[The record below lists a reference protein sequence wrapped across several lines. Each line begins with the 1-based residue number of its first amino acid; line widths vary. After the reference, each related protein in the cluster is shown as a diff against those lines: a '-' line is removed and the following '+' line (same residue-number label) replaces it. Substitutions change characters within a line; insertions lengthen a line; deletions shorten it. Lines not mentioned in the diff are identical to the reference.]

1 MPNPLRPE
9 QMKAVLALSANARF
23 EHFVAQVADRQRAWS
38 LWHEGFATM
47 CDDHGTR
54 ALPLWPA
61 KDYAELLCT
70 GEWASYR
77 PKEIP
82 IEHLLDVL
90 LPSLEA
96 EANRTT
102 VFPTPEERGPLVAPR
117 ALLLALREALAAYE

>member
-9 QMKAVLALSANARF
+9 QMKAILALPAQARF
-23 EHFVAQVADRQRAWS
+23 EHFVAQVADRQSAWS
-38 LWHEGFATM
+38 LWNDGFATM
-47 CDDHGTR
+47 CDDQGTR
-54 ALPLWPA
+54 VLPLWPA

-82 IEHLLDVL
+82 LEDLLDVL

-96 EANRTT
+96 EANLTT
-102 VFPTPEERGPLVAPR
+102 VFPTPEERGPLVPPK